1 MINFCSKVL
10 WLSELPKYKERQ
22 ILLDQNI
29 GKMEQIVNSTIV
41 MEEGKCQKN
50 ILGGGGAQDILRY
63 YTIDIFLAKT
73 WCLSN
78 NRFD

>member
-1 MINFCSKVL
+1 
-10 WLSELPKYKERQ
+10 
-22 ILLDQNI
+22 
-29 GKMEQIVNSTIV
+29 MEQIVNSTIV

-78 NRFD
+78 SRFD